1 MLDNA
6 TVWVPA
12 TSANLGPGFDCL
24 GLALDLWNRTSF
36 STVEPDR
43 SGQPPNSGASPR
55 VQVNVSGEGSGWLP
69 GDQRNLVARAA
80 RHLFE
85 AVGAPQPAYLLVQ
98 CKNDIPLSSG
108 LGSSSAAVL
117 SGLLGANAL
126 LDSALSQQELLALA
140 AEIEAHPDNVAP
152 ALLGGLVIVTQA
164 EEVETTTLEK
174 ERNATGHS
182 RLVVQRLDLPPLHA
196 AVVLPDVRLSTRQ
209 ARAALPARVPLA
221 DAVFNLGRTALVI
234 QALQAGNIRL
244 LSSVMHDRLHQPYRL
259 PLIPGAAAALKAAQD
274 AGAAAA
280 LSGAGPSIVAFSTHD
295 PAEIISRMKAAFRQ
309 AGLHTRSFKLKISP
323 SGAQVQS
330 SNAEGG

>member
-36 STVEPDR
+36 STVQPNR
-43 SGQPPNSGASPR
+43 SEKALNRGLLTQVR
-55 VQVNVSGEGSGWLP
+55 VQVSGEGSGWLP
-69 GDQRNLVARAA
+69 GDQRNLVVRAA
-80 RHLFE
+80 QRLFE
-85 AVGAPQPAYLLVQ
+85 MVGAPQPAYLSVQ
-98 CKNDIPLSSG
+98 CRNAIPLSSG

-126 LDSALSQQELLALA
+126 LGSVLSQQELLALA

-164 EEVETTTLEK
+164 NVEGTSPN
-174 ERNATGHS
+174 RDATQSS
-182 RLVVQRLDLPPLHA
+182 RLVVQRLDLPALHA
-196 AVVLPDVRLSTRQ
+196 AVVLPEVRLSTRQ

-234 QALQAGNIRL
+234 QALQAGDIDL
-244 LSSVMHDRLHQPYRL
+244 LRSVMHDRLHQPYRL
-259 PLIPGAAAALKAAQD
+259 PLIPGAAAALNAAQN

-280 LSGAGPSIVAFSTHD
+280 LSGAGPSLVAFSSHD
-295 PAEIISRMKAAFRQ
+295 PAEIISRMRAAFRQ
-309 AGLHTRSFKLKISP
+309 AGVKARSFNLTISP
-323 SGAQVQS
+323 SGARVETS
-330 SNAEGG
+330 KTIDE